1 MYLNFAS
8 IREIKKYMDRRP
20 KMAKILEVNTIKG
33 SAVIDRIA
41 GMLSKANRISVI
53 SITINLFKYK
63 RILRIK
69 IVFVT
74 LQHLKCGIQ

>member
-53 SITINLFKYK
+53 SITISATNSGVAALTPSRFTKK
-63 RILRIK
+63 A
-69 IVFVT
+69 
-74 LQHLKCGIQ
+74 